1 MAYDRQTES
10 SRGAS
15 IRSGGSASRTG
26 RPAGRSSAPATLTIG
41 DLAEEF
47 GVTLRALRFYE
58 AKGLLHPQ
66 RRGTTRLYTEDDRSR
81 LATILRGKEL
91 GFTLREIAAMVD
103 GDELAEA
110 GPGATLALSPAQVAE
125 QITHLENQK
134 AEIERALE
142 ALRGYGKTVAS
153 A

>member
-1 MAYDRQTES
+1 MTYNRIDTAGAAS
-10 SRGAS
+10 SR
-15 IRSGGSASRTG
+15 
-26 RPAGRSSAPATLTIG
+26 AGRARAAPARSTAPATLTIG

-58 AKGLLHPQ
+58 AKGLLRPQ
-66 RRGTTRLYTEDDRSR
+66 RRGTTRLYTEDDRTR

-103 GDELAEA
+103 GED
-110 GPGATLALSPAQVAE
+110 PGAEDGAPKLALSPEQVAE
-125 QITHLENQK
+125 QIAHLESQK
-134 AEIERALE
+134 ADIEKALL
-142 ALRGYGKTVAS
+142 ALRSYGKALPS

>member
-1 MAYDRQTES
+1 MRMASGRTNTPASRSGRSAS
-10 SRGAS
+10 SRH
-15 IRSGGSASRTG
+15 T
-26 RPAGRSSAPATLTIG
+26 APATLTIG

-66 RRGTTRLYTEDDRSR
+66 RRGTTRLYTEEDRSR

-103 GDELAEA
+103 GEEI
-110 GPGATLALSPAQVAE
+110 GEGGTTPTLALTPAQVEE
-125 QITHLENQK
+125 QIAHLENQK

-142 ALRGYGKTVAS
+142 ALRSYGKAKAS

>member
-1 MAYDRQTES
+1 MAYDRQTEG
-10 SRGAS
+10 SRGAPA
-15 IRSGGSASRTG
+15 RSGGSASRTG
-26 RPAGRSSAPATLTIG
+26 RPAGRSTAPATLTIG

-125 QITHLENQK
+125 QIAHLENQK

-142 ALRGYGKTVAS
+142 ALRGYGKTVAT

>member
-1 MAYDRQTES
+1 MTYNRIDSSNPAS
-10 SRGAS
+10 SR
-15 IRSGGSASRTG
+15 
-26 RPAGRSSAPATLTIG
+26 AGRGRAAPARSTAPATLTIG

-58 AKGLLHPQ
+58 AKGLLRPQ
-66 RRGTTRLYTEDDRSR
+66 RRGTTRLYTEDDRTR

-103 GDELAEA
+103 GEDVGTE
-110 GPGATLALSPAQVAE
+110 GAAKLALSPEQVAE
-125 QITHLENQK
+125 QIAHLESQK
-134 AEIERALE
+134 ADIEKALV
-142 ALRGYGKTVAS
+142 ALRSYGKALPS

>member
-1 MAYDRQTES
+1 MTYNRIDS
-10 SRGAS
+10 SNPTSNR
-15 IRSGGSASRTG
+15 
-26 RPAGRSSAPATLTIG
+26 AGRGRAVPARSTAPATLTIG

-58 AKGLLHPQ
+58 AKGLLRPQ
-66 RRGTTRLYTEDDRSR
+66 RRGTTRLYTEDDRTR

-103 GDELAEA
+103 GEDVGAE
-110 GPGATLALSPAQVAE
+110 GATKLALSPEQVAE
-125 QITHLENQK
+125 QIAHLESQK
-134 AEIERALE
+134 ADIEKALV
-142 ALRGYGKTVAS
+142 ALRSYGKALPS

>member
-1 MAYDRQTES
+1 MAYERQS
-10 SRGAS
+10 DAARAAGA
-15 IRSGGSASRTG
+15 RSGTAVRTG
-26 RPAGRSSAPATLTIG
+26 RGAAARSAAPATLTIG

-66 RRGTTRLYTEDDRSR
+66 RRGTTRLYTEDDRTR

-103 GDELAEA
+103 GEEI
-110 GPGATLALSPAQVAE
+110 GEPGGQPSLALSPAQVEE
-125 QITHLENQK
+125 QIAHLENQK
-134 AEIERALE
+134 AEIERALV
-142 ALRGYGKTVAS
+142 ALRNYGKPKTS

>member
-1 MAYDRQTES
+1 M
-10 SRGAS
+10 
-15 IRSGGSASRTG
+15 
-26 RPAGRSSAPATLTIG
+26 TIG

-103 GDELAEA
+103 GDELAETGA
-110 GPGATLALSPAQVAE
+110 GGALALSPAQVAE

-142 ALRGYGKTVAS
+142 ALRGYGKTA

>member
-1 MAYDRQTES
+1 MAHDRQTES
-10 SRGAS
+10 SRGAPA
-15 IRSGGSASRTG
+15 RSGGSGSRTG
-26 RPAGRSSAPATLTIG
+26 RPAGRSAAPATLTIG

-110 GPGATLALSPAQVAE
+110 GATLALSPAQVAE

-142 ALRGYGKTVAS
+142 ALRGYGKPVTS

>member
-1 MAYDRQTES
+1 MGSGRTTPATRMG
-10 SRGAS
+10 RGA
-15 IRSGGSASRTG
+15 ASRH
-26 RPAGRSSAPATLTIG
+26 AAPATLTIG

-103 GDELAEA
+103 GEEIGEA
-110 GPGATLALSPAQVAE
+110 GATPSLSLSPAQVEE
-125 QITHLENQK
+125 QIAHLENQK
-134 AEIERALE
+134 AEIERALD
-142 ALRGYGKTVAS
+142 ALRSYGKPKAS

>member
-15 IRSGGSASRTG
+15 ARSGGVAPRAG
-26 RPAGRSSAPATLTIG
+26 RPAGRSTAPATLTIG
-41 DLAEEF
+41 DLAEVF

-103 GDELAEA
+103 GDELPEA
-110 GPGATLALSPAQVAE
+110 GTGATLALSPAQVAE

-142 ALRGYGKTVAS
+142 ALRGYGQAVAS

>member
-10 SRGAS
+10 GRGAS
-15 IRSGGSASRTG
+15 VRSAGPVARPG
-26 RPAGRSSAPATLTIG
+26 RPAGRSASPATLTIG

-103 GDELAEA
+103 GDELAETGA
-110 GPGATLALSPAQVAE
+110 GGALALSPAQVAE

-142 ALRGYGKTVAS
+142 ALRGYGKTA

>member
-1 MAYDRQTES
+1 MRT
-10 SRGAS
+10 AS
-15 IRSGGSASRTG
+15 GRTSTPSARSGRSAASRH
-26 RPAGRSSAPATLTIG
+26 AAPATLTIG

-66 RRGTTRLYTEDDRSR
+66 RRGTTRLYTEEDRTR

-103 GDELAEA
+103 GDEMGE
-110 GPGATLALSPAQVAE
+110 PGAEPSLTLTPAQVEE
-125 QITHLENQK
+125 QIAHLENQK
-134 AEIERALE
+134 AEIERALV
-142 ALRGYGKTVAS
+142 ALRSYGKPKAS

>member
-1 MAYDRQTES
+1 MASGRTS
-10 SRGAS
+10 SPAS
-15 IRSGGSASRTG
+15 ARTG
-26 RPAGRSSAPATLTIG
+26 RGPSSRHAAPATLTIG

-66 RRGTTRLYTEDDRSR
+66 RRGTTRLYTEEDRTR

-103 GDELAEA
+103 GDEIVE
-110 GPGATLALSPAQVAE
+110 PGTAPTLALSPAQVEE

-142 ALRGYGKTVAS
+142 ALRSYSKAKPS

>member
-10 SRGAS
+10 RGAPV
-15 IRSGGSASRTG
+15 RSGGTASRTG
-26 RPAGRSSAPATLTIG
+26 RPAGRSTAPATLTIG

-103 GDELAEA
+103 GDELAE
-110 GPGATLALSPAQVAE
+110 PGATLALSPAQVAE
-125 QITHLENQK
+125 QIAHLENQK

>member
-1 MAYDRQTES
+1 M
-10 SRGAS
+10 
-15 IRSGGSASRTG
+15 
-26 RPAGRSSAPATLTIG
+26 
-41 DLAEEF
+41 
-47 GVTLRALRFYE
+47 TLRALRFYE

-103 GDELAEA
+103 GDEIAEA
-110 GPGATLALSPAQVAE
+110 GATLSLSPAQVAE

-142 ALRGYGKTVAS
+142 ALRSYGKTVAS